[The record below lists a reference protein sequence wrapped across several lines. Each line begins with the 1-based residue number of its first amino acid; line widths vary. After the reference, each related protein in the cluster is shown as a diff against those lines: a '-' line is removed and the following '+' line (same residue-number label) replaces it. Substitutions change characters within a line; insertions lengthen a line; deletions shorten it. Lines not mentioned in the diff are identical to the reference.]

1 MQTLICFLCTIMS
14 VHYGVFSQ
22 ECALNVSHE
31 LIHNYC
37 AGKNSADLT
46 MRVDGGFPP
55 YKYLWNTG
63 AQTHS
68 IKLTD
73 DGIFQVKI
81 TDKKGCETEFSIEYS
96 AISTFK
102 IENIRRERQSNG
114 NYRLIVDAS
123 GGAPPYKYFWFGS
136 ENQNLDSN
144 VLKNALP
151 GNYLLVIQDSKSCML
166 TRKHQIVAQED

>member
-1 MQTLICFLCTIMS
+1 MQTLICFLCTIIS

-46 MRVDGGFPP
+46 VRVDGGFPP

-73 DGIFQVKI
+73 DGIFQVEI
-81 TDKKGCETEFSIEYS
+81 IDKKGCKTEFSTKYQPVS
-96 AISTFK
+96 ALK
-102 IENIRRERQSNG
+102 INDIKRDGESNDR
-114 NYRLIVDAS
+114 NQLIADVS
-123 GGAPPYKYFWFGS
+123 GGVPPYDYYWFGPVK
-136 ENQNLDSN
+136 ENVNTK
-144 VLKNALP
+144 VLINALP
-151 GNYLLVIQDSKSCML
+151 GDYLLLVKDSQNCVLS
-166 TRKHQIVAQED
+166 RSYQIEDKKD